1 MSSQGKRIFKERERV
16 VSFLIIFKFSSIEE
30 KKSTGCDCGSFAT
43 ESTGGLSSAH
53 EGAAGEEEE
62 VGGLVG
68 GWIGRKKKNE
78 RNDEGEAGLL
88 YFSGEKRRRARQRW
102 SSCWLPA

>member
-1 MSSQGKRIFKERERV
+1 
-16 VSFLIIFKFSSIEE
+16 LIIFKFSSIEE

-53 EGAAGEEEE
+53 EGAAGEEEK
-62 VGGLVG
+62 VG
-68 GWIGRKKKNE
+68 GWVDWEERKKTNE
-78 RNDEGEAGLL
+78 TMRERRV
-88 YFSGEKRRRARQRW
+88 FFIFRVKREEERQRW

>member
-1 MSSQGKRIFKERERV
+1 
-16 VSFLIIFKFSSIEE
+16 LIIFKFSSIEE

-53 EGAAGEEEE
+53 EGAAGEEEK
-62 VGGLVG
+62 VG
-68 GWIGRKKKNE
+68 GWVDWEDWEERKKTNE
-78 RNDEGEAGLL
+78 TMRERRV
-88 YFSGEKRRRARQRW
+88 FFIFRVKREEERQRW